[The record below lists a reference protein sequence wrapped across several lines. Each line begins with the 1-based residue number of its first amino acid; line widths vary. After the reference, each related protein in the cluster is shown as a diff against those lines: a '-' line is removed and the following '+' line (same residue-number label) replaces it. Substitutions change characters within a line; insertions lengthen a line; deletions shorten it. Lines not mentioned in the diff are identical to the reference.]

1 MWYNTSIERL
11 MVIYA
16 KDEQYFQAKIQIRP
30 YDQEVIDYFL
40 KEVDQRDDIFIAKE
54 ERHKTGIDYYVTS
67 NTAAKAVGQK
77 LRNRFKGELK
87 VSRKLFG
94 INRFTS
100 KRLWRVTVLFRR
112 EKREEENL

>member
-1 MWYNTSIERL
+1 MWCNPPIKRL

-30 YDQEVIDYFL
+30 YDQEVINYL
-40 KEVDQRDDIFIAKE
+40 LREIDQRDDILIAKE

-77 LRNRFKGELK
+77 LKKRFKGELK
-87 VSRKLFG
+87 VTRKLFG
-94 INRFTS
+94 VNRLTS
-100 KRLWRVTVLFRR
+100 KMLWRVTVLF
-112 EKREEENL
+112 

>member
-1 MWYNTSIERL
+1 

-40 KEVDQRDDIFIAKE
+40 KEIDYRDDILIAKE
-54 ERHKTGIDYYVTS
+54 ERLKTGIDYYVTS

-77 LRNRFKGELK
+77 LKRRFKGELK
-87 VSRKLFG
+87 VTRKLFG

-100 KRLWRVTVLFRR
+100 KQLWRVTVLFRR
-112 EKREEENL
+112 ENPKDER